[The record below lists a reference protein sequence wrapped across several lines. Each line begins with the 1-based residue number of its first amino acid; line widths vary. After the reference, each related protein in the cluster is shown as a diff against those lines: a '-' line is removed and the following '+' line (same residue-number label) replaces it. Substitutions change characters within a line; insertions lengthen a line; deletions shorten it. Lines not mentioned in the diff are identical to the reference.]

1 MTSINAGG
9 TRPFRQR
16 LDDTLRRRDPA
27 ALREFL
33 VAGGQWPEDSSSD
46 EFAMC
51 MMIAGSPALPELHAE
66 ADHWLM
72 THRHEADP
80 HLIAGNRTKPGR
92 GRAPRTSPGHRGGP
106 GKRPRPR

>member
-1 MTSINAGG
+1 MTSTNAGD

-33 VAGGQWPEDSSSD
+33 VAEGQWPEDSSND
-46 EFAMC
+46 EFAMW

-72 THRHEADP
+72 THGHEADAR
-80 HLIAGNRTKPGR
+80 LIAGNRTKPGR
-92 GRAPRTSPGHRGGP
+92 GRAPGASHGHRGGP